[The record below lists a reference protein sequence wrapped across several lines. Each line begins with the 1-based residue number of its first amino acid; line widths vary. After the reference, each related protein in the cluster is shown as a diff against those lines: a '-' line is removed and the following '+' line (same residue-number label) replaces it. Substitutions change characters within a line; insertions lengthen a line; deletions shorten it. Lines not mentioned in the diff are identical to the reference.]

1 MDNPLVS
8 VIIPVK
14 NGAHLLGRCL
24 EALRRQRYAPIELI
38 VVDNGSTDNTA
49 ALAASYGARVLFQP
63 QGRPAAARN
72 AGARAAQGL
81 LLLHI
86 DADMELHPESVAQC
100 VAAAQVGAGLV
111 ILPERN
117 VAQGYWMRAFSFGKE
132 LVRGAPGF
140 EYGRF
145 VERERFAA
153 VGGYDETLHSGEDRD
168 LHLRLAAAGATV
180 ASIEALTLHH
190 VEHLTLRDV
199 MRKTAHYTGTRPA
212 FVRKHAQVARGDR
225 GSLIRLVLTRWR
237 LLAAS
242 PLRAAG
248 WLGLTGF
255 FVLRD
260 ALILRRL
267 EQQARAFAGK
277 EMLP

>member
-1 MDNPLVS
+1 MHNPLVS

-14 NGAHLLGRCL
+14 DAAHLLGRCI
-24 EALRRQRYAPIELI
+24 EALRRQSYRAIELI
-38 VVDNGSTDNTA
+38 VVDNGSTDGTP
-49 ALAASYGARVLFQP
+49 ALAAQHGVRLLRQP
-63 QGRPAAARN
+63 AGRTPAARN
-72 AGARAAQGL
+72 AGAAAALGAY
-81 LLLHI
+81 LLHI
-86 DADMELHPESVAQC
+86 DADMELHADSVAQC
-100 VAAAQVGAGLV
+100 VAAARAGASLV

-117 VAQGYWMRAFSFGKE
+117 IARGYWMRAFSFGKE

-153 VGGYDETLHSGEDRD
+153 VGGYDEALHSGEDRD
-168 LHLRLAAAGATV
+168 LHLRIIGAGAQV
-180 ASIEALTLHH
+180 ASIKALTLHH
-190 VEHLTLRDV
+190 VEHLTIGDIV
-199 MRKTAHYTGTRPA
+199 RKTAYYTGTRPA
-212 FVRKHAQVARGDR
+212 FVRKHARAASGDR
-225 GSLIRLVLTRWR
+225 AGLLRLVLSRWR

-260 ALILRRL
+260 ARILRQLGRR
-267 EQQARAFAGK
+267 ARA
-277 EMLP
+277 LPAEGVRP